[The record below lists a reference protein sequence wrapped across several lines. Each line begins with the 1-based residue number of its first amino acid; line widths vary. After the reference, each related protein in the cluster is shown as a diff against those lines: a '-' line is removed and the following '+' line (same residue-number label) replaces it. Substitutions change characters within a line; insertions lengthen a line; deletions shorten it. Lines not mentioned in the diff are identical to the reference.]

1 MVEITGERPDLLDLI
16 QVAFT
21 IIDVHSKVVYSS
33 PCTEHLFGYAKGE
46 IEWQWIR
53 VSS

>member
-1 MVEITGERPDLLDLI
+1 MVEMTKNKHDLLDLI